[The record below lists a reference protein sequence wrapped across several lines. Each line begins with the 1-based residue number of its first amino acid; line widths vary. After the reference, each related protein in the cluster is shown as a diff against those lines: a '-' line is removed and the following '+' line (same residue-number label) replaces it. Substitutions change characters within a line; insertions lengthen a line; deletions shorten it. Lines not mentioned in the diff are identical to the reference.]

1 MREGEK
7 RRGKW
12 EKRWGRSE
20 EGGRDMERAEK
31 IDRTK
36 ENVNN
41 LTSGQSLI
49 KYLNQFEKLS
59 IQRRRKKEKE
69 KKKTQKLNFESLSKW
84 LSLLRPNRIFF
95 FFLPLPLFSTFSS

>member
-1 MREGEK
+1 MREGEE

-41 LTSGQSLI
+41 LTSGQSF
-49 KYLNQFEKLS
+49 N
-59 IQRRRKKEKE
+59 
-69 KKKTQKLNFESLSKW
+69 
-84 LSLLRPNRIFF
+84 
-95 FFLPLPLFSTFSS
+95 